1 MPNKAQITEGN
12 LKMTSNDM
20 VQNDEIYNKEYRRL
34 QTLSSQ
40 TDIVETSVSLCG
52 IYSSSV

>member
-1 MPNKAQITEGN
+1 
-12 LKMTSNDM
+12 MTSNDM

-52 IYSSSV
+52 IYSSSVW